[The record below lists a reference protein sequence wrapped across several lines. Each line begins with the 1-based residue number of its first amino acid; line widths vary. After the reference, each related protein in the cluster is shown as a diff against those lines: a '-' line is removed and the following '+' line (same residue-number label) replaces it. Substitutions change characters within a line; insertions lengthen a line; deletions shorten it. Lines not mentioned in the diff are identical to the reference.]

1 MFAGAF
7 PGRLAS
13 GGGGRSSAWEAPGR
27 GPCWPRS
34 GRSLGPLSTR
44 RSTPAAVSAWPGRP
58 GGTRGPPRSWPLAS
72 VPVSDDCSERVRC
85 RLGVESDHLPQGD
98 SPDCAGEKQ
107 AGNGGVR
114 SKSARARTQTLW
126 LPGSSLHEGW
136 PQGLP
141 LRGSQPWGRAEA
153 VQTPHSGLRGTCSPP
168 GPLLRA
174 WAAKRGRW
182 GPRCRLELLGR
193 DTGGPEPLGWPGW
206 GWTVGSLEPA
216 RPPSVREG
224 ASLGRREWEGLP
236 RPGGLG
242 PPWKAVGSSVCEATL
257 G

>member
-1 MFAGAF
+1 MLATERQVSGASVH
-7 PGRLAS
+7 P
-13 GGGGRSSAWEAPGR
+13 
-27 GPCWPRS
+27 
-34 GRSLGPLSTR
+34 
-44 RSTPAAVSAWPGRP
+44 RSTPAAVSAWLGRP

-72 VPVSDDCSERVRC
+72 VPVSEDCSEHVRC

-193 DTGGPEPLGWPGW
+193 DTGGPEPLGWLGW

-216 RPPSVREG
+216 RSLSVP
-224 ASLGRREWEGLP
+224 GRGE
-236 RPGGLG
+236 PGQ
-242 PPWKAVGSSVCEATL
+242 A
-257 G
+257 